1 MRYPP
6 RFSLNYNLCRKGG
19 GTETEMKA
27 TGIVRKVDELGRIV
41 LPVET
46 RNVLGIK
53 TKDALEI
60 YMDKDTIV
68 LRKYEPACMFCGNA
82 GEATRFG
89 GKLICKECFK
99 HISEQF
105 EKGEV
110 EGLGV

>member
-1 MRYPP
+1 
-6 RFSLNYNLCRKGG
+6 
-19 GTETEMKA
+19 MKA

-68 LRKYEPACMFCGNA
+68 LRKYEPACMFCGSA

-89 GKLICKECFK
+89 GKLVCKECFEK
-99 HISEQF
+99 MAKQF
-105 EKGEV
+105 AEGDV
-110 EGLGV
+110 EGIGV